1 MHSHVAA
8 TVLAAA
14 TGISIVQAHGYVAS
28 WNIGGVDYRGFD
40 QQYQSDASQLDD
52 FIAWSTTASDNGF
65 VAPSAYGDADIIC
78 HRGAKN
84 GVLNN
89 ATVEAGGSIT
99 ATWNTWPESHHGPV
113 IDYLAPAD
121 DPTTVDKTSLKFFKI
136 QEVGLVSGPA
146 PGTWGS
152 DKIISNNLGHEIK
165 IPANLKPGKYV
176 LRHEIIALHSASN
189 ADGAQNYP
197 QCVNIQVTGS
207 GSEQP
212 EGTLGTALYSADD
225 EGIKFN
231 IYNALDS
238 YPIPGPKLAFSTAS
252 KREEPARKHAR
263 DFQSFVQSVN
273 NFFSG
278 RQDKTTEET
287 KEDGN

>member
-8 TVLAAA
+8 TVLAVA
-14 TGISIVQAHGYVAS
+14 TGISMVQAHGYVATWS
-28 WNIGGVDYRGFD
+28 IGGVDYKGFD
-40 QQYQSDASQLDD
+40 QQYQTDPSQLND

-65 VAPSAYGDADIIC
+65 VAPSAYGDADIVC

-99 ATWNTWPESHHGPV
+99 ATWSTWPESHHGPV

-136 QEVGLVSGPA
+136 QESGLVSGSA
-146 PGTWGS
+146 PGTWAS
-152 DKIISNNLGHEIK
+152 DEILSNNLGHEIK
-165 IPANLKPGKYV
+165 IPADLKPGNYV
-176 LRHEIIALHSASN
+176 LRHEIIALHSAGN

-207 GSEQP
+207 GSELP

-231 IYNALDS
+231 LYTSFDS
-238 YPIPGPKLAFSTAS
+238 YPIPGPKLAFSGAA
-252 KREEPARKHAR
+252 KRDESGRKHAR
-263 DFQSFVQSVN
+263 DFKSFVQDVN

-278 RQDKTTEET
+278 RKDTTEEIK
-287 KEDGN
+287 KEN

>member
-8 TVLAAA
+8 TVFALA
-14 TGISIVQAHGYVAS
+14 TGVSLVQAHGYVDS
-28 WNIGGVDYRGFD
+28 WNIGGVDYKGFD
-40 QQYQSDASQLDD
+40 EQYQTDASQLDD

-89 ATVEAGGSIT
+89 ATVAAGEKISM
-99 ATWNTWPESHHGPV
+99 TWNTWPESHHGPI

-121 DPTTVDKTSLKFFKI
+121 DPTTVDKTSLKFIKI
-136 QEVGLVSGPA
+136 AEAGLTSGSSPGVWATDDLLSNDLTHEV
-146 PGTWGS
+146 T
-152 DKIISNNLGHEIK
+152 
-165 IPANLKPGKYV
+165 IPANLKPGNYV

-197 QCVNIQVTGS
+197 QCVNLKVTGS
-207 GSEQP
+207 GTEQP
-212 EGTLGTALYSADD
+212 EGTLGTALYTADD
-225 EGIKFN
+225 EGINFN
-231 IYNALDS
+231 LYTTFDS
-238 YPIPGPKLAFSTAS
+238 YPIPGPKLAFGTSS
-252 KREEPARKHAR
+252 KREEPTRNHAR
-263 DFQSFVQSVN
+263 DFKSFVQDVN

-278 RQDKTTEET
+278 KSDKSEET
-287 KEDGN
+287 KN

>member
-8 TVLAAA
+8 TVLAVA
-14 TGISIVQAHGYVAS
+14 TGISMVQAHGYVSS
-28 WNIGGVDYRGFD
+28 WNIGGVDYKGFD
-40 QQYQSDASQLDD
+40 EQYQTDASKLDD

-121 DPTTVDKTSLKFFKI
+121 DPTSVDKTTLKFFKI
-136 QEVGLVSGPA
+136 QESGLVSGSS
-146 PGTWGS
+146 PGTWAS
-152 DKIISNNLGHEIK
+152 DEILSNNLGHEIK
-165 IPANLKPGKYV
+165 IPANLKPGNYV

-207 GSEQP
+207 GTEQP

-225 EGIKFN
+225 EGINFN
-231 IYNALDS
+231 IYTTFDS
-238 YPIPGPKLAFSTAS
+238 YPIPGPKLAFSGAA
-252 KREEPARKHAR
+252 KREESGRKHAR
-263 DFQSFVQSVN
+263 DFQSFVQDLN

-278 RQDKTTEET
+278 RKDSTEEK
-287 KEDGN
+287 KEDEN